1 MVEATQ
7 VCISACIMLEMH
19 KLMHL
24 RGGRQATDDAW
35 NGLCGGNIM
44 SCWQESL
51 EIPTFL
57 TFRSSCIWLQVK
69 VWWFL
74 ASSVLFSP
82 SGTFTDVAQRRL
94 KRVPQLTRI
103 KHKVEGTKLADG
115 SLLKSVTG
123 KLALQ
128 TIFGCYSGVL
138 HIQSLSEQTQLVQS
152 LFSRVL
158 PQLVCGVNL
167 GGWFYTLCKI
177 SEKPHQFA
185 SFLQNYQA
193 SFKGLDLC
201 LC

>member
-7 VCISACIMLEMH
+7 VCISARIMLEMH

-44 SCWQESL
+44 SCWQESR

-57 TFRSSCIWLQVK
+57 TFRSSCIRLQVK

-115 SLLKSVTG
+115 SLLKSVSG

-152 LFSRVL
+152 FFSRVL

-167 GGWFYTLCKI
+167 GVGFILCAKYQRNLI
-177 SEKPHQFA
+177 SLLLFCKTIKHP
-185 SFLQNYQA
+185 L
-193 SFKGLDLC
+193 KD
-201 LC
+201 

>member
-1 MVEATQ
+1 M
-7 VCISACIMLEMH
+7 
-19 KLMHL
+19 
-24 RGGRQATDDAW
+24 
-35 NGLCGGNIM
+35 
-44 SCWQESL
+44 
-51 EIPTFL
+51 
-57 TFRSSCIWLQVK
+57 
-69 VWWFL
+69 

-115 SLLKSVTG
+115 SLLKSVSG

-152 LFSRVL
+152 FFSRVL

-167 GGWFYTLCKI
+167 GVGFILCAKYQRNLISLLFLCKTI
-177 SEKPHQFA
+177 KYPLKDWTCAFA
-185 SFLQNYQA
+185 S
-193 SFKGLDLC
+193 GV
-201 LC
+201 